1 MAVVEIS
8 LAQVA
13 GRNARRLRLDA
24 GVTLEQVAA
33 ATRPYGLRWSSG
45 RVGDF
50 EGGRVAPS
58 LSTLYAVA
66 LTLRDVTGQPVALR
80 DLFDGDDDAT
90 LTDSLAVPLESLRS
104 SLSGLPVGY
113 EIDPAKFRLMV
124 RPPEETG
131 AALVRAGVSLQLR
144 ESDYRLIKNLEVSPD
159 IAVAAM
165 AELWRR
171 PFSVERDARAGA
183 DANAQ
188 GKGQISRQLKTELRE
203 ALAVKGKRKTSNTR
217 GAKRGNS

>member
-1 MAVVEIS
+1 MVVVDKS

-13 GRNARRLRLDA
+13 GRNVRRLRLAA

-80 DLFDGDDDAT
+80 DLFDGDEDAT
-90 LTDSLAVPLESLRS
+90 LTDSLAVPLKSLRS
-104 SLSGLPVGY
+104 SLSGLPVGD
-113 EIDPAKFRLMV
+113 ESNPDKFRLIV
-124 RPPEETG
+124 RPPEEAGT
-131 AALVRAGVSLQLR
+131 ALVLAGVGLQLR
-144 ESDYRLIKNLEVSPD
+144 ESDYRLIKDLEVPPD
-159 IAVAAM
+159 TAVAAM
-165 AELWRR
+165 AKLWRR

-183 DANAQ
+183 NANAQ
-188 GKGQISRQLKTELRE
+188 RKGQISRQLKTELRE
-203 ALAVKGKRKTSNTR
+203 ALAVKGIRKKSITK
-217 GAKRGNS
+217 GAKRGNR